1 MNTHQ
6 HRLTALWFADIVG
19 YSDLADKDEG
29 QALHLVDA
37 LQTVARA
44 TAERFEGRVVKFL
57 GDGVLAEFSSTESA
71 VRAAVALQYDY
82 DERMQ
87 SAAGETRPLRVGV
100 HVGDVATT
108 PDGDLYGDGVNVA
121 ARLQH
126 EAEPGQVVVSED
138 VWRQL
143 RQRPKFEFAALGK
156 RALKGI
162 TTPVIVYGVD
172 VELTAAERAGRDVVA
187 PTPRAQEHRG
197 RNLAL
202 LGIGMLIAI
211 VVLGLATGYLDRD
224 GESRRSTGVDVAG
237 DVSVPSVAVLPFADL
252 SGDERDE
259 YFGDGMTEDLI
270 ARLAKV
276 PRLKVISRTSVMQY
290 KDTEKSLRQIGAELG
305 AAAILEG
312 SVRHSGDKVRIVAQ
326 LIDVETDTHLWAE
339 TYDRGI
345 TDIFD
350 IQSDV
355 AEQIATALEATI
367 SAAQHE
373 MMTATPTNDME
384 AYQRY
389 LQGRFFWNK
398 RTRDDFQRAIE
409 LYQQAIER
417 DPEFALAYAGLAHT
431 FVLLPHYS
439 DTPAEEADAMAREAA
454 ATALELDPKLGE
466 AHAALAHVDWHRWEW
481 EAAEQGFLRGIELS
495 PGNPT
500 MHQWYADYL
509 TSVARFDEARTH
521 MNHAHELDPLSNII
535 NTELGWLSFFERR
548 YEEAIEQYEKV
559 IAFDPEFPQ
568 VYLYLGW
575 VYELTDRYPEAI
587 EAYRTR
593 DRVVGHEDS
602 SVLDGLEAAWRQ
614 RGAHGYWET
623 AKELNERRPGRSFL
637 FEVSI
642 RVKLGEIDEAFE
654 VLEEMYEARDID
666 LAYVKA
672 NPFWEPLRSD
682 PRYAEL
688 LEKMGLD

>member
-1 MNTHQ
+1 MDTHQ

-19 YSDLADKDEG
+19 YSELADRDEG
-29 QALHLVDA
+29 QALRLVDV
-37 LQTVARA
+37 LQTIAHS

-71 VRAAVALQYDY
+71 VRAAVALQHNYQ
-82 DERMQ
+82 ERIE
-87 SAAGETRPLRVGV
+87 SATGEVRPLRVGV
-100 HVGDVATT
+100 HVGDVVAE

-126 EAEPGQVVVSED
+126 EAEAGQVVVSED

-143 RQRPKFEFAALGK
+143 RQRPEIEFKLLGE
-156 RALKGI
+156 RTLKGI
-162 TTPVIVYGVD
+162 ARPVIVYAVD
-172 VELTAAERAGRDVVA
+172 VELTADELAGVTPAARTARAH
-187 PTPRAQEHRG
+187 EHRS

-202 LGIGMLIAI
+202 LGTGMLIAI
-211 VVLGLATGYLDRD
+211 VVLGLATGYLDRN
-224 GESRRSTGVDVAG
+224 GEPDTRLARVDAAG
-237 DVSVPSVAVLPFADL
+237 EVSYPSVAVLPFANL

-339 TYDRGI
+339 TYDRGMA
-345 TDIFD
+345 DIFD

-367 SAAQHE
+367 SVAQHD
-373 MMTATPTNDME
+373 MMVAAPTDDLE
-384 AYQRY
+384 AYQLY
-389 LQGRFFWNK
+389 LQGKFFWNK
-398 RTRDDFQRAIE
+398 RTADDFGRAIE
-409 LYQQAIER
+409 LYDRAIER
-417 DPEFALAYAGLAHT
+417 DPEFALAYAGLAET
-431 FVLLPHYS
+431 FVILPHYS
-439 DTPAEEADAMAREAA
+439 DVTANEANSRARAMA
-454 ATALELDPKLGE
+454 TKALELDAKLGE
-466 AHAALAHVDWHRWEW
+466 AHAALAHVDWHQFEW
-481 EAAEQGFLRGIELS
+481 EAGERGFLRAIELS
-495 PGNPT
+495 PGT
-500 MHQWYADYL
+500 ATVHQWYADYL
-509 TSVARFDEARTH
+509 VSMARFDEARAH

-548 YEEAIEQYEKV
+548 YDEAIEQFEKV

-587 EAYRTR
+587 EAYRTMT
-593 DRVVGHEDS
+593 RVQGGDP
-602 SVLDGLEAAWRQ
+602 SVLDGLEAAWREGGE
-614 RGAHGYWET
+614 RGYWE
-623 AKELNERRPGRSFL
+623 AQKEAAYRPGRPAVFRATTH
-637 FEVSI
+637 VM
-642 RVKLGEIDEAFE
+642 LGDVDEAFE
-654 VLEEMYEARDID
+654 VIDQMYAEREID
-666 LAYVKA
+666 MVYAKVTPY
-672 NPFWEPLRSD
+672 WEPLRSD
-682 PRYAEL
+682 RRYDEL

>member
-1 MNTHQ
+1 MDTHQ

-19 YSDLADKDEG
+19 YSELADRDEG
-29 QALHLVDA
+29 QALRLVDV
-37 LQTVARA
+37 LQTVAHS

-71 VRAAVALQYDY
+71 VRAAVALQHNYH
-82 DERMQ
+82 ERTE
-87 SAAGETRPLRVGV
+87 SAAGEVRPLRVGV
-100 HVGDVATT
+100 HVGDVVTK

-143 RQRPKFEFAALGK
+143 RQRPEIEFTLLGE
-156 RALKGI
+156 RTLKGI
-162 TTPVIVYGVD
+162 ARPVIVYAVD
-172 VELTAAERAGRDVVA
+172 IELTADELAGVA
-187 PTPRAQEHRG
+187 PAARAARAHAHRS

-202 LGIGMLIAI
+202 LGTGMLIAV
-211 VVLGLATGYLDRD
+211 VVLGLTTGYFGRD
-224 GESRRSTGVDVAG
+224 GELGTRPAAVDASG
-237 DVSVPSVAVLPFADL
+237 EMSYPSVAVLPFANL

-290 KDTEKSLRQIGAELG
+290 KDTDKSLRQIGAELG

-339 TYDRGI
+339 TYDRGMA
-345 TDIFD
+345 DIFD

-355 AEQIATALEATI
+355 AEQIALALEATI

-373 MMTATPTNDME
+373 MMTAAPTHDME
-384 AYQRY
+384 AYQLY

-398 RTRDDFQRAIE
+398 RTPDDFGRAIE
-409 LYQQAIER
+409 LYEQAIER
-417 DPEFALAYAGLAHT
+417 DPEFALAYAGLAET
-431 FVLLPHYS
+431 FVILPHYS
-439 DTPAEEADAMAREAA
+439 DVTANEANSRARAV
-454 ATALELDPKLGE
+454 ATKALELDAKLGE
-466 AHAALAHVDWHRWEW
+466 AHAALAHVDWHQFEW
-481 EAAEQGFLRGIELS
+481 EAGERGFLRAIELS
-495 PGNPT
+495 PGNAT
-500 MHQWYADYL
+500 VHQWYADYL
-509 TSVARFDEARTH
+509 ASMARFDEARAH
-521 MNHAHELDPLSNII
+521 MNRAHELDPLSNII

-548 YEEAIEQYEKV
+548 YDEAIDQFEKV
-559 IAFDPEFPQ
+559 IAFDPAFPQ
-568 VYLYLGW
+568 AHLYLGW
-575 VYELTDRYPEAI
+575 AYEMTGRYAEAI

-593 DRVVGHEDS
+593 ARVLGDDPS
-602 SVLDGLEAAWRQ
+602 ALDGREAAWREGGE
-614 RGAHGYWET
+614 RGYWK
-623 AKELNERRPGRSFL
+623 ARKEFADLPGRRFMSRA
-637 FEVSI
+637 ST
-642 RVKLGEIDEAFE
+642 RAMLGDVDGAFE
-654 VLEEMYEARDID
+654 VIDQMYAEREID
-666 LAYVKA
+666 MVYVKVT
-672 NPFWEPLRSD
+672 PYLEPLRSD